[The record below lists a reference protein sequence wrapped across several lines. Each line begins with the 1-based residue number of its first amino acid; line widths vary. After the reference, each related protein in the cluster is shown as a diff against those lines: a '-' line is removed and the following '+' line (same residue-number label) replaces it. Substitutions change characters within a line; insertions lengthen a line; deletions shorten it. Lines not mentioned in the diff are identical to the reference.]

1 MLDLS
6 VVQRILH
13 AHGGA
18 LGASVPGFRV
28 GDVDLDFQRERH
40 LVGVINLST
49 DSWYK
54 ESVCRTAE
62 EAVARGKQLLDEGAR
77 IIDIGAE
84 STLPDA
90 DRKSV
95 DQQVDMLLP
104 VVRPLVDA
112 GALVSVESYHPEVLE
127 RTAQAGAQIFNLTGM
142 READAV
148 FDVAARFEAAV
159 ILCYVEGS
167 TVRDVG
173 DLTLDD
179 DMMPRLLAYFRD
191 LLARAEAKNV
201 TKCFVDPGLGFYY
214 ANLTDSDRRVT
225 YQMDTFLHAFRMAE
239 LGKPVFNILPHAPE
253 AFRSDRRREAE
264 PFFAVLAF
272 LGGTHVIRTHE
283 VDRVRRV
290 LDAMGMYRGRG

>member
-1 MLDLS
+1 MLNLAA
-6 VVQRILH
+6 VKRVLE
-13 AHGGA
+13 AHGAA
-18 LGASVPGFRV
+18 LGAKVPGFKV
-28 GDVDLDFQRERH
+28 GNVDLDFERERH

-54 ESVCRTAE
+54 ESVCRTPE
-62 EAVARGKQLLDEGAR
+62 EAVNRGHQLLREGAR

-95 DQQVDMLLP
+95 EQQIDALLP
-104 VVRPLVDA
+104 VVEPLVEA

-127 RTAQAGAQIFNLTGM
+127 RTARAGAQIFNLTGM

-148 FDVAARFEAAV
+148 FDVAARYEAAV
-159 ILCYVEGS
+159 ILCYVEGA
-167 TVRDVG
+167 TVRDVSE
-173 DLTLDD
+173 LTLEA
-179 DMMPRLLAYFRD
+179 DMVPRLLAYFRE

-214 ANLTDSDRRVT
+214 KNLTDSARRVT

-239 LGKPVFNILPHAPE
+239 LQKPVFNILPHAPE
-253 AFRSDRRREAE
+253 AFKADRRREAE
-264 PFFAVLAF
+264 SFFAVLAL

-290 LDAMGMYRGRG
+290 LDAMGMYRG

>member
-6 VVQRILH
+6 VVQRVLER
-13 AHGGA
+13 HGAA
-18 LGASVPGFRV
+18 LGARVPGFRV
-28 GDVDLDFQRERH
+28 GDVDLDFERERH

-54 ESVCRTAE
+54 ESICRTPDD
-62 EAVARGKQLLDEGAR
+62 AVARGKQLLAEGAR

-90 DRKSV
+90 DRKSI
-95 DQQVDMLLP
+95 DQQIDMLLP
-104 VVRPLVDA
+104 VVRPLVEA

-127 RTAQAGAQIFNLTGM
+127 RTARAGAQIFNLTGM

-159 ILCYVEGS
+159 ILCYVEGA

-173 DLTLDD
+173 ALTLEEDVV
-179 DMMPRLLAYFRD
+179 PRLVAYGQE
-191 LLARAEAKNV
+191 LLARAEAKGV

-214 ANLTDSDRRVT
+214 KNLTDSARRVS

-253 AFRSDRRREAE
+253 AFKADRRREAE
-264 PFFAVLAF
+264 PFFAVLAL

-290 LDAMGMYRGRG
+290 LDAMGMYRG

>member
-6 VVQRILH
+6 VVRRVLEEH
-13 AHGGA
+13 SDA
-18 LGASVPGFRV
+18 LGAEVPGFEV
-28 GDVDLDFQRERH
+28 GGVELDFTRERY

-62 EAVARGKQLLDEGAR
+62 EGVQRGRQLLDEGAT

-90 DRKSV
+90 ERKSV
-95 DQQVDMLLP
+95 DAQIDMLLP
-104 VVRPLVDA
+104 VVEPLVRA
-112 GALVSVESYHPEVLE
+112 GALVSVESYHPEVLSRVAE
-127 RTAQAGAQIFNLTGM
+127 AGAQIFNLTGM
-142 READAV
+142 READEV
-148 FDVAARFEAAV
+148 FDVAARYDAAV
-159 ILCYVEGS
+159 ILCYVQGE
-167 TVRDVG
+167 TVRDVE
-173 DLTLDD
+173 DLRIDD
-179 DMMPRLLAYFRD
+179 DMVPRLEAYFRD
-191 LLARAEAKNV
+191 LLARAESKGV

-214 ANLTDSDRRVT
+214 KNLQDSAQRVT
-225 YQMDTFLHAFRMAE
+225 YQMDTFLHAFRMAK

-253 AFRSDRRREAE
+253 AFKADLRREAE
-264 PFFAVLAF
+264 SFFAVLAL

-290 LDAMGMYRGRG
+290 LDAMRMYRGR